1 MNQQID
7 LSQYKADARGNLV
20 PVANI
25 REIDLLRDE
34 LVMGIVARH
43 LACVDQMVEHKHRSL
58 DDITAFQQLSAERY
72 DVNIGGKKGNI
83 TLPSFDGRYRVQL
96 AMQDTLTFDEGLMA
110 AKVLID
116 ECIREYAEGSR
127 PELLTIINAAFDT
140 DKAGNISTTRV
151 LGLRRL
157 KIDDPKWQRA
167 MDALSDSLQV
177 HTSKAFVRVYR
188 RQEND
193 EYTLINLDI
202 AKV

>member
-1 MNQQID
+1 
-7 LSQYKADARGNLV
+7 
-20 PVANI
+20 
-25 REIDLLRDE
+25 
-34 LVMGIVARH
+34 
-43 LACVDQMVEHKHRSL
+43 
-58 DDITAFQQLSAERY
+58 
-72 DVNIGGKKGNI
+72 
-83 TLPSFDGRYRVQL
+83 
-96 AMQDTLTFDEGLMA
+96 MA

>member
-1 MNQQID
+1 MSSID
-7 LSQYKADARGNLV
+7 MKQYKEDARGNLV

-34 LVMGIVARH
+34 LVMDIVARH

>member
-34 LVMGIVARH
+34 LVMDIVARH

-116 ECIREYAEGSR
+116 ECIREYAAGSR
-127 PELLTIINAAFDT
+127 PELLAIINAAFDT

-157 KIDDPKWQRA
+157 HIDDPKWRRA

-188 RQEND
+188 RNEAN
-193 EYTLINLDI
+193 EYDLINLDI

>member
-34 LVMGIVARH
+34 LVMDIVARH